1 MKRVRPKWPTYLYLI
16 LVGVFFV
23 GHGSLANVC
32 SEGFSLRGPTHCFS
46 VGEGYDS
53 QFLFSIRSLGYVG
66 RIDFEVSA
74 PSGITVELRTPIF
87 LNSTGSGA
95 YCPITV
101 SAAPEAPRGNQSI
114 TVTAK
119 GGPYSDSISVCIIVS
134 GFTTLTIQTSPD
146 GVPLDFFLDDIKY
159 KLGTQPLALQIRMGK
174 HTLKPITK
182 SSHIGPTRLTA
193 EGLEYS
199 NSSGGIVR
207 YTNLDEPLTLTITG
221 KSTVRIL
228 FKETTP
234 TLDVASE
241 LEELATVTNL
251 LVLLTLLAA
260 LIAVSF
266 YLARSKPR

>member
-66 RIDFEVSA
+66 KIDFEVSA

-101 SAAPEAPRGNQSI
+101 RAAQEAPRGNQSI
-114 TVTAK
+114 TITAK

-134 GFTTLTIQTSPD
+134 GFTTLTIQTSPV
-146 GVPLDFFLDDIKY
+146 GVSLDFFLDDIKY
-159 KLGTQPLALQIRMGK
+159 NLRTQPLTLQIRMGK
-174 HTLKPITK
+174 HTLKPATI
-182 SSHIGPTRLTA
+182 SAHMGPTRLTA

-199 NSSGGIVR
+199 NSSGGTVR
-207 YTNLDEPLTLTITG
+207 FANLDEPLTLTITG
-221 KSTVRIL
+221 RSTVRIL

-234 TLDVASE
+234 TLDFAPE
-241 LEELATVTNL
+241 LEELAASANPP
-251 LVLLTLLAA
+251 VLLTLLVA

-266 YLARSKPR
+266 YAARSKLR